1 MLTVDEIQA
10 RLKARYC
17 LPHYVYMAEVRSAT
31 GFARDVTY
39 ADGLALSLY
48 PSKGYDIHGFEIKVS
63 RNDVL
68 KELKSLHKSEN
79 IQRFCSRW
87 WLVVGDKSIVDI
99 AELPPYWGLLV
110 PYGSG
115 LRQAKAAP
123 CIKAEIITPD
133 FLASLIQRMYLNSPN
148 ETILNAEYN
157 RGFEAGKA
165 ESISSKQKHQIE
177 RAEKLEEQV
186 KKFEEISGIEID
198 SYNGRSMGEAIKFI
212 QNAERIGDTIR
223 QLKSTAEEHQRVAE
237 AARTA
242 IKNLQKLQKDKN
254 GT

>member
-1 MLTVDEIQA
+1 MVDEIQT

-31 GFARDVTY
+31 GFAGDVTY
-39 ADGLALSLY
+39 ADGLAISLY

-68 KELKSLHKSEN
+68 KELKSLQKSEN

-87 WLVVGDKSIVDI
+87 WLVIGDKSVVEI
-99 AELPPYWGLLV
+99 AELPPYWGLLI

-123 CIKAEIITPD
+123 LQKAEMITPD
-133 FLASLIQRMYLNSPN
+133 FLASLVQRMYLESPN
-148 ETILNAEYN
+148 KTALNAEYN

-165 ESISSKQKHQIE
+165 ESISSKPKYQIE
-177 RAEKLEEQV
+177 RAKRLEEQV
-186 KKFEEISGIEID
+186 KKFEEISGIEITN
-198 SYNGRSMGEAIKFI
+198 YNGRSMGEAVKFV
-212 QNAERIGDTIR
+212 QNAERIGNTIR
-223 QLKSTAEEHQRVAE
+223 QLKSTVEEHQRVVNAV
-237 AARTA
+237 RSA
-242 IKNLQKLQKDKN
+242 IKNLQKL
-254 GT
+254 